1 MISFEIDWSK
11 EELALSEFRY
21 IVRIADT
28 DLRGSESLECELTR
42 IKGININLSKAILKA
57 ADLTDKQVGHMKDA
71 EAQKIEDVLA
81 NPEAFGIPPWLFNRQ
96 KDLETGENR
105 HLIGSDL
112 TLQTESDID
121 LMKESRSWK
130 GIRHGLGLKVRGQ
143 RTKTT
148 ARSGR
153 VVSVRRSSLRRGQ

>member
-1 MISFEIDWSK
+1 M
-11 EELALSEFRY
+11 SEFRY
-21 IVRIADT
+21 IVRIADS
-28 DLRGSESLECELTR
+28 DLQGSEKLESELTK
-42 IKGININLSKAILKA
+42 IKGISINLAKAILKA
-57 ADLTDKQVGHMKDA
+57 AKLTDLQVGYMKDT

-96 KDLETGENR
+96 KDLETGKNR

-112 TLQTESDID
+112 TFQTEFDIN
-121 LMKESRSWK
+121 LMKETRSWK

-153 VVSVRRSSLRRGQ
+153 VVSVRRSSLRRSRE

>member
-1 MISFEIDWSK
+1 M
-11 EELALSEFRY
+11 SEFRY

-28 DLRGSESLECELTR
+28 DLRGSESVEYELTR
-42 IKGININLSKAILKA
+42 IRGISINLSKAILKA
-57 ADLTDKQVGHMKDA
+57 ANLTGLQVGYLKDA
-71 EAQKIEDVLA
+71 EAQQIEAVLA
-81 NPEAFGIPPWLFNRQ
+81 DPEAFGIPPWLFNRQ

-112 TLQTESDID
+112 ALQTEADID

-130 GIRHGLGLKVRGQ
+130 GTRHGLGLKVRGQ

-153 VVSVRRSSLRRGQ
+153 VVSVRRSSLRRGR

>member
-1 MISFEIDWSK
+1 
-11 EELALSEFRY
+11 LSEFRY

-28 DLRGSESLECELTR
+28 DLRGSESLESELTQ
-42 IKGININLSKAILKA
+42 IKGISINLSKAIVKA
-57 ADLTDKQVGHMKDA
+57 ANLTDLQVGYMKDT
-71 EAQKIEDVLA
+71 EAQKIEEVLT
-81 NPEAFGIPPWLFNRQ
+81 NPEAFGVPPWLFNRQ

-153 VVSVRRSSLRRGQ
+153 VVSVRRSSLRRTRQ